1 MLFINKIN
9 YGSFSSKSS
18 IMNDNSKENWYQTS
32 NKDKGPWRINVYEI
46 RRGYIPCNSLEEA
59 DRVFLEVQDETNKLR
74 HQHYDRVIYKS
85 TDRTFGP
92 RIQGII
98 ED

>member
-1 MLFINKIN
+1 MKDTDWHDTN
-9 YGSFSSKSS
+9 YLS
-18 IMNDNSKENWYQTS
+18 NWYENSKE
-32 NKDKGPWRINVYEI
+32 DKGPWRINIYEI

-59 DRVFLEVQDETNKLR
+59 DRVFLEVEDQPNGLR
-74 HQHYDRVIYKS
+74 HQHLDRGIYRHI
-85 TDRTFGP
+85 DRTFGP

>member
-1 MLFINKIN
+1 MKDSNW
-9 YGSFSSKSS
+9 YE
-18 IMNDNSKENWYQTS
+18 NSKE
-32 NKDKGPWRINVYEI
+32 DKGPWRINIYEI

-59 DRVFLEVQDETNKLR
+59 ARVFLEVQDETNGLR

-85 TDRTFGP
+85 IDRTFGP
-92 RIQGII
+92 RIKGIV